1 MYKIDERTLKLIKED
16 WDSGFFEM
24 NIDSK
29 YMYLEKAQ
37 ATYPFIVGVC
47 LEERDEI
54 NSNRALLSED
64 GVELGII
71 KGKDWEKF
79 SEQLLKLQSE
89 ISSVRVAVALPNDK
103 RKTMISDLTKTYYD
117 TLYQPI
123 IEAVAKEPELAQY
136 LPNEMFTNDK
146 NLETKIIEARKKELE
161 QMQKQGY
168 SKGKKLFSKLKQ
180 LEENQGE
187 NE

>member
-29 YMYLEKAQ
+29 YKYLENAQ
-37 ATYPFIVGVC
+37 ATYPFMIGVC
-47 LEERDEI
+47 REGDIISDRV
-54 NSNRALLSED
+54 LLSED
-64 GVELGII
+64 GVELGKI

-79 SEQLLKLQSE
+79 SEHLVNLQSE
-89 ISSVRVAVALPNDK
+89 ISFARVAVTLPNDK

-123 IEAVAKEPELAQY
+123 IEAVAKEPELAKY

-161 QMQKQGY
+161 QMQEQKESNGE
-168 SKGKKLFSKLKQ
+168 KLFSKLKQ

>member
-29 YMYLEKAQ
+29 YKYLENAQ
-37 ATYPFIVGVC
+37 ATYPFMIGVC
-47 LEERDEI
+47 REGDIISDRV
-54 NSNRALLSED
+54 LLSED
-64 GVELGII
+64 GVELGKI

-79 SEQLLKLQSE
+79 SEQLLNLQSE
-89 ISSVRVAVALPNDK
+89 ISFARVAVTLPNDK

-123 IEAVAKEPELAQY
+123 IEAVAKETELAKY
-136 LPNEMFTNDK
+136 LP
-146 NLETKIIEARKKELE
+146 
-161 QMQKQGY
+161 
-168 SKGKKLFSKLKQ
+168 
-180 LEENQGE
+180 EENKSRFL
-187 NE
+187 